1 MIRVVSAKVFCTRVG
16 AETQAFDELML
27 GCLGSAY
34 RRSFGEVVAEAAR
47 LPPGWQL
54 IWTARRP
61 CSSVGPVRILIALL
75 AALTVVLTGCST
87 AAEKPAEN
95 PLPAWKDTAAKSSIV
110 DFVRRVSTP
119 DTPDFVPQA
128 DRNAVFDNDGTL
140 WTEAPLPFQAAFV
153 FDELKRRAPNEPEL
167 AADPMVQAALKGDVA
182 TLLAGDRHEG
192 LLHVLALT
200 HAGMTTDDFDQRVR
214 DWMAVARHP
223 RFDRPYDQL
232 TYELQLQLLNYLR
245 ANGFRTYIVS
255 GGGADF
261 MRTFSQRVY
270 GIPLEQVV
278 GSTGTTKFEMR
289 DGKPVLVKTQDYLFV
304 DDKEGKPSGI
314 HEFIGRGPI
323 LAVGNSDGDQAMLQY
338 TTIDNPLPSLG
349 VLIHHTDAE
358 REYAYDANPLASG
371 RLVTALQEAGPAGWT
386 VVDMKNDWN
395 TVFAAKP

>member
-1 MIRVVSAKVFCTRVG
+1 MRT
-16 AETQAFDELML
+16 
-27 GCLGSAY
+27 
-34 RRSFGEVVAEAAR
+34 
-47 LPPGWQL
+47 
-54 IWTARRP
+54 
-61 CSSVGPVRILIALL
+61 LIALL
-75 AALTVVLTGCST
+75 AAFTAVLTGCST
-87 AAEKPAEN
+87 AAKQPAAD
-95 PLPAWKDTAAKSSIV
+95 PLQAWNDSAAKSSIV

-119 DTPDFVPQA
+119 DTPDFVPA
-128 DRNAVFDNDGTL
+128 GDRIAVFDNDGTL
-140 WTEAPLPFQAAFV
+140 WTEAPVPFQAAFV

-232 TYELQLQLLNYLR
+232 TYEPQLQLLNYLR
-245 ANGFRTYIVS
+245 DNGFRTYIVS

-270 GIPLEQVV
+270 GIPPEQVV
-278 GSTGTTKFEMR
+278 GSTGTTRFEMW
-289 DGKPVLVKTQDYLFV
+289 DGKPVLVKTQDYVFV

-314 HEFIGRGPI
+314 HEFIGRRPI

-338 TTIDNPLPSLG
+338 TTIDNPRPSLG

-358 REYAYDANPLASG
+358 REYAYDANPPASG
-371 RLVTALQEAGPAGWT
+371 KLVTALQQAGPAGWT

-395 TVFAAKP
+395 TVFAD

>member
-1 MIRVVSAKVFCTRVG
+1 MRI
-16 AETQAFDELML
+16 
-27 GCLGSAY
+27 
-34 RRSFGEVVAEAAR
+34 SFR
-47 LPPGWQL
+47 KP
-54 IWTARRP
+54 
-61 CSSVGPVRILIALL
+61 
-75 AALTVVLTGCST
+75 TG
-87 AAEKPAEN
+87 
-95 PLPAWKDTAAKSSIV
+95 I
-110 DFVRRVSTP
+110 
-119 DTPDFVPQA
+119 
-128 DRNAVFDNDGTL
+128 AVFDNDGTL
-140 WTEAPLPFQAAFV
+140 WTEAPVPFQAAFV
-153 FDELKRRAPNEPEL
+153 FDELKRRAPNEPAL

-200 HAGMTTDDFDQRVR
+200 HAGMTTDEFDQQVR

-232 TYELQLQLLNYLR
+232 TYAPQQQLLNYLR
-245 ANGFRTYIVS
+245 DNGFRTFIVS

-261 MRTFSQRVY
+261 MRTFSERVY
-270 GIPLEQVV
+270 GIPPEQVV

-289 DGKPVLVKTQDYLFV
+289 DGKPVLVKTMDYVFV

-314 HEFIGRGPI
+314 HEFIGRRPI

-358 REYAYDANPLASG
+358 REYAYDANPPASG
-371 RLVTALQEAGPAGWT
+371 KLVTALQEAGPAGWT

-395 TVFAAKP
+395 TVFADKP